1 MSLELSDVMISKEE
15 IQEMCKRVAAE
26 INKDYEGKEVLFV
39 GILNGAFLFLA
50 DLIRYIDVPCQVDF
64 MKVSSYG
71 NAMTS
76 SGNVS
81 IQHDLSTDIE
91 GKHVIIVEDII
102 DTGITLNHL
111 KPLLQTRRPAS
122 LSLCAAFDKFER
134 RLVDLDIEYLGIQ
147 IPDEFIVGYG
157 LDFDGHYRNLP
168 DVHYMVNND

>member
-102 DTGITLNHL
+102 
-111 KPLLQTRRPAS
+111 
-122 LSLCAAFDKFER
+122 
-134 RLVDLDIEYLGIQ
+134 
-147 IPDEFIVGYG
+147 
-157 LDFDGHYRNLP
+157 P

>member
-1 MSLELSDVMISKEE
+1 MSLELSDVMISQEE
-15 IQEMCKRVAAE
+15 IQEMCKKIAVK

-134 RLVDLDIEYLGIQ
+134 RVVDLDIEYVGIQ

-168 DVHYMVNND
+168 DVHYMVNRD